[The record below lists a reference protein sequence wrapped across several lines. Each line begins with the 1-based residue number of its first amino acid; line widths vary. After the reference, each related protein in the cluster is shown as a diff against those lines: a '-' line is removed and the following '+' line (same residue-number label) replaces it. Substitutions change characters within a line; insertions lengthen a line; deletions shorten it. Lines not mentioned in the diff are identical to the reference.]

1 MTHEDKQIFLQR
13 DSFTVEDLS
22 TWVEILLDGEV
33 SIEPAPSDDVTEY
46 EKSLDKQLALEKI
59 LIFLE
64 SL

>member
-1 MTHEDKQIFLQR
+1 MTHEEKQIFLQR

-33 SIEPAPSDDVTEY
+33 SIEPKPTDDVTEY